1 MLEILQT
8 IWMALTTP
16 NEGLTAIIFNKFGI
30 PFIFIELTVNMLLF
44 TTVLNIKSTR
54 KQQITYILLCAI
66 VSCISNSIIGK
77 PYNVYINMIICPI
90 IVYFTFK
97 TNFLKSIF
105 AEIIIMIISSPLEI
119 ILARFYLIL
128 FNAPYELAFSIP
140 LFRLSIALTIY
151 LVMYCIHLLLKKLRY
166 SISLYDTLSK
176 HNKIVIFINSIIGI
190 LTIATQFYLL
200 GYYNDTMPL
209 GIILLSLLT
218 FIAYFFISIFSLLK
232 TTKLEITSQNLEQAK
247 DYNNTLKL
255 LYDDIRTFRHDF
267 GNIVQSIGGYVDTD
281 DIDGLKQYYK
291 QLQNDCEDV
300 KSLEMLNPTI
310 IDNPAVYSLLTS
322 KYHKATDLGISMK
335 IHVSLKLDK
344 LNMKIYEFTRVLG
357 ILLDNAIEACE
368 NCYEKIINLEIRRDE
383 KCPRQLLLIQN
394 TYSDKNINLNRINE
408 KGYTSKKDD
417 GKPHGLGL
425 WEVNKILRRAKNL
438 NLYTT
443 KDSIFFTQQ
452 LEIYDK

>member
-151 LVMYCIHLLLKKLRY
+151 LSGTHL
-166 SISLYDTLSK
+166 
-176 HNKIVIFINSIIGI
+176 G
-190 LTIATQFYLL
+190 A
-200 GYYNDTMPL
+200 
-209 GIILLSLLT
+209 
-218 FIAYFFISIFSLLK
+218 
-232 TTKLEITSQNLEQAK
+232 
-247 DYNNTLKL
+247 
-255 LYDDIRTFRHDF
+255 
-267 GNIVQSIGGYVDTD
+267 
-281 DIDGLKQYYK
+281 
-291 QLQNDCEDV
+291 
-300 KSLEMLNPTI
+300 
-310 IDNPAVYSLLTS
+310 
-322 KYHKATDLGISMK
+322 
-335 IHVSLKLDK
+335 
-344 LNMKIYEFTRVLG
+344 
-357 ILLDNAIEACE
+357 
-368 NCYEKIINLEIRRDE
+368 
-383 KCPRQLLLIQN
+383 
-394 TYSDKNINLNRINE
+394 
-408 KGYTSKKDD
+408 
-417 GKPHGLGL
+417 
-425 WEVNKILRRAKNL
+425 
-438 NLYTT
+438 
-443 KDSIFFTQQ
+443 
-452 LEIYDK
+452 